1 MEKYTVMV
9 LPSTTRTRILVT
21 HGPDELLRAIF
32 PPPSQIRHER
42 SVPHFLAGLSL
53 LLDSSLRVV
62 LCVDAPEVG
71 FCLGLNGLRDVYV
84 HFVAVKVCIV
94 RDRDSKIQPQCTIR
108 HNSHVM
114 SHHAHSVKRRLS
126 VHYDNIVVFQVS
138 FDCVPDINLV

>member
-9 LPSTTRTRILVT
+9 MPSTTRTRILVT

-71 FCLGLNGLRDVYV
+71 FCLGLTDEMGLGERSLYYRVEVVERNTRRRRGRRIRGVGDFADLRQLQLRLVV
-84 HFVAVKVCIV
+84 
-94 RDRDSKIQPQCTIR
+94 DRGEP
-108 HNSHVM
+108 
-114 SHHAHSVKRRLS
+114 
-126 VHYDNIVVFQVS
+126 
-138 FDCVPDINLV
+138 